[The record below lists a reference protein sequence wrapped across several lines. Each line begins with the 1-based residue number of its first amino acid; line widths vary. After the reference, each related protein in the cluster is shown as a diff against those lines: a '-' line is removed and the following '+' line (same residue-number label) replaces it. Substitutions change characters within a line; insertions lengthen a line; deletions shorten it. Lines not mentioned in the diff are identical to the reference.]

1 MVFSILV
8 EVFNQPKFMKI
19 LFFVAVLS
27 FTLNS
32 FAQTDDVLKEYEV
45 QEDESEL
52 LIGDRGLNRFF
63 LDGSIAVV
71 MSNYVSKGKNNTAWG
86 GTTNF
91 RIGNNF
97 YFGKG
102 PKPVI
107 LRLTYLRFGIL
118 FANPFGTYA
127 VFPSIG
133 IGKHFTMKAKKAN
146 SIEPMVHVGVVGSID
161 DIINSHLEFYPYLS
175 GEVKFNFSKFAFGIE
190 LSTKKFY
197 HHTRGYYLGFSL
209 GTRFGKGLRFSN

>member
-1 MVFSILV
+1 
-8 EVFNQPKFMKI
+8 MKI
-19 LFFVAVLS
+19 PFFIAVLC

-32 FAQTDDVLKEYEV
+32 FAQTDDVFKK
-45 QEDESEL
+45 QEDESKL
-52 LIGDRGLNRFF
+52 LIGERGLNRFF
-63 LDGSIAVV
+63 LDDSFAVG
-71 MSNYVSKGKNNTAWG
+71 MSNYVSNGKNNMAWG

-118 FANPFGTYA
+118 FANPFGDYT
-127 VFPSIG
+127 VFPSVG
-133 IGKHFTMKAKKAN
+133 IGKHFAMKAKERN
-146 SIEPMVHVGVVGSID
+146 SIEPMFHAGIIRSVD
-161 DIINSHLEFYPYLS
+161 DIINSRVAYYPYFS

-190 LSTKKFY
+190 LSTKKFNQPFS
-197 HHTRGYYLGFSL
+197 HHARGYYLGFSV
-209 GTRFGKGLRFSN
+209 GARFGKKLRFSN